1 MAILTAQRVTL
12 TPAAPTFVAADAA
25 GDRVKN
31 NGSLFLEFKNTSAS
45 PVTITI
51 NSVTLC
57 NQGFDHDVT
66 VTVPAT
72 TGDRVV
78 GPFPQT
84 RFNDGDGFLTWTYSA
99 VTSVTVGAFTLS

>member
-1 MAILTAQRVTL
+1 MAILTSQRITL
-12 TPAAPTFVAADAA
+12 TPAAPTFVAADVA

-31 NGSLFLEFKNTSAS
+31 NGSLYLEFKNTNAS

-57 NQGFDHDVT
+57 NQGFDHDVV
-66 VTVPAT
+66 VTVPAA

-84 RFNDGDGFLTWTYSA
+84 RFNDGDGYLNWSYSA
-99 VTSVTVGAFTLS
+99 VTSVIVGAFSLS